1 MKKHTITFIKILFGL
16 LVNAKSK
23 ATVNSKLLEELW
35 SAKWV
40 AHPNI
45 EGDET
50 GEYLFKKVLSFKT
63 VAKELCY

>member
-40 AHPNI
+40 THPNI
-45 EGDET
+45 
-50 GEYLFKKVLSFKT
+50 
-63 VAKELCY
+63 